1 MESAPLRA
9 RETAAS
15 REKPWPA
22 HSTKAFSK
30 KKSAV
35 LWGQPSLARFRRVA
49 KWLPSRALKRRRQ
62 ADHVLRLSRE
72 LDREILIGP
81 DEAPKPEINQTP
93 RINQV
98 TRRPPTGARR
108 FLCNSADRLI
118 VIHRREF
125 GLLRNRPDASLLLR
139 ARWIAQTRWCFGAAN
154 KRRNPMNRL
163 IKNKDVLHLLE
174 DCSSHPGTKGCRGVH
189 I

>member
-1 MESAPLRA
+1 MSTSASNRSRPAGRFRSVCSELNGIG
-9 RETAAS
+9 AAS
-15 REKPWPA
+15 RARDRSEPR
-22 HSTKAFSK
+22 KALASAFH
-30 KKSAV
+30 KSILQKRNRRFCGASHRSPGFAE
-35 LWGQPSLARFRRVA
+35 LPSGSLACA
-49 KWLPSRALKRRRQ
+49 KRRRQ

-98 TRRPPTGARR
+98 SYRPPTVARR
-108 FLCNSADRLI
+108 FLCDSADRLI

-139 ARWIAQTRWCFGAAN
+139 ARWIAQTRWCFGTAN
-154 KRRNPMNRL
+154 KRRIP
-163 IKNKDVLHLLE
+163 
-174 DCSSHPGTKGCRGVH
+174 
-189 I
+189 